1 MFVSDL
7 PVVRRVLGQSH
18 LYAAEYTLF
27 NTSPRD
33 LFHAPPIAGGSVGGM
48 STPPPATG
56 SIPRARRRVP
66 YWDNA
71 RFACIVLVVLGHA
84 VQRLTYDSDIAY
96 ALYLLIYAFH
106 MPAFAIISG
115 YFSKS
120 DPPSRRQMARVIT
133 DILVPYVIFEALWW
147 LTKGLV
153 EGDPDPN
160 LTKPSWTLWFLLALG
175 IFRLILPYL
184 ALLRWPLVWTFVI
197 SIGVGYLPNV
207 DSTFSLSR
215 TLGFL
220 PFFALGWWLRE
231 HDVVARLRLLERKAW
246 WARLSAVAVFA
257 AAAWAAWA
265 GLDGW
270 HEMDMRN
277 WLFYDQDYAHFL
289 GTDPVTGVPWWAGGV
304 RLVLMLVAVVLCA
317 AFFVLVP
324 RGQFAF
330 TRLGAYTMYIYLL
343 HSFVLYPFRESGLL
357 RDLEP
362 TWLWLP
368 IMCVL
373 SVAITVV
380 LASRPVR
387 SVFRPLVEPRSRW
400 LFADPAITPHTARGI
415 DPTGSRRPGV

>member
-1 MFVSDL
+1 
-7 PVVRRVLGQSH
+7 
-18 LYAAEYTLF
+18 
-27 NTSPRD
+27 
-33 LFHAPPIAGGSVGGM
+33 M
-48 STPPPATG
+48 STAPATA
-56 SIPRARRRVP
+56 SVARQRRRVP

-84 VQRLTYDSDIAY
+84 IQRLTYDSDIAY
-96 ALYLLIYAFH
+96 AMYLLIYAFH

-153 EGDPDPN
+153 EGNPDPN
-160 LTKPSWTLWFLLALG
+160 LTQPSWTLWFLLALG

-184 ALLRWPLVWTFVI
+184 ALLRWPLLWTVLV

-231 HDVVARLRLLERKAW
+231 HQVVDRLRLLERKAW
-246 WARLSAVAVFA
+246 WARVSAVAVFGLA
-257 AAAWAAWA
+257 GWTAWA
-265 GLDGW
+265 GLEGW

-277 WLFYDQDYAHFL
+277 WLFYDQDYSHFL
-289 GTDPVTGVPWWAGGV
+289 GDAPWWAGGV
-304 RLVLMLVAVVLCA
+304 RLLLMAVALVLCA

-324 RGQFAF
+324 RGQFVF
-330 TRLGAYTMYIYLL
+330 TSLGAYTMYIYLL
-343 HSFVLYPFRESGLL
+343 HSFVLYPFRESGAL

-368 IMCVL
+368 AVCVL
-373 SVAITVV
+373 SVAITVL
-380 LASRPVR
+380 LASKPMRW
-387 SVFRPLVEPRSRW
+387 VFRPLVEPRSRW
-400 LFADPAITPHTARGI
+400 LFADPAVTPQAGRAI
-415 DPTGSRRPGV
+415 DPTGSRRPRAADRPRPTGTHQ